1 MVVKSNGREA
11 FASIG
16 GILFYSLTYYFL
28 FPASLLI
35 YFDLIKKYGYN
46 IDIQEFLLGRVSI
59 NQKVKKMEDTRD
71 CQKPKGHLVLR
82 DHLAAHRTDLAN
94 DRTFLAYLRTA
105 LTFFVA
111 GVTLIRFFGHIVTEF
126 IGWVFISVGI
136 YLSVR
141 GIARFK
147 KMKRLI
153 HEEEKSPPEVSD
165 L

>member
-1 MVVKSNGREA
+1 
-11 FASIG
+11 
-16 GILFYSLTYYFL
+16 
-28 FPASLLI
+28 
-35 YFDLIKKYGYN
+35 
-46 IDIQEFLLGRVSI
+46 
-59 NQKVKKMEDTRD
+59 MEDTHDSR
-71 CQKPKGHLVLR
+71 KPKGHLVLR

-111 GVTLIRFFGHIVTEF
+111 GAFIRFFGHIVTEF

-141 GIARFK
+141 GVARFR

-153 HEEEKSPPEVSD
+153 HEEENSPPEVSD